1 MGKRD
6 HFASRE
12 KVPFSKL
19 CVPQIEFTTKD
30 WWCCCVVGERYLL
43 NDYCSFFKILA
54 WFVWPAAPF
63 CLSCQSQRNLTKYCF
78 CNTTIFKPKVQQ
90 VCNSSKGAKAQS
102 IGGSLLDGSRSF
114 QFSFGGKGSQI
125 PIRSLQIASELDHI
139 SDLDQFTSSI
149 TFFNNSYVKT
159 E

>member
-43 NDYCSFFKILA
+43 NDYCSFFLKS
-54 WFVWPAAPF
+54 WPDLF
-63 CLSCQSQRNLTKYCF
+63 GQQRLS
-78 CNTTIFKPKVQQ
+78 V
-90 VCNSSKGAKAQS
+90 
-102 IGGSLLDGSRSF
+102 
-114 QFSFGGKGSQI
+114 
-125 PIRSLQIASELDHI
+125 
-139 SDLDQFTSSI
+139 
-149 TFFNNSYVKT
+149 
-159 E
+159 

>member
-43 NDYCSFFKILA
+43 NDYCSFFLNLGLICLA
-54 WFVWPAAPF
+54 
-63 CLSCQSQRNLTKYCF
+63 
-78 CNTTIFKPKVQQ
+78 
-90 VCNSSKGAKAQS
+90 SSAF
-102 IGGSLLDGSRSF
+102 L
-114 QFSFGGKGSQI
+114 
-125 PIRSLQIASELDHI
+125 SEL
-139 SDLDQFTSSI
+139 SEPT
-149 TFFNNSYVKT
+149 
-159 E
+159 